1 MFAVHL
7 FHSPSGPRSS
17 RHPSQLQTRSQ
28 TPSGQALTFHP
39 MSILV
44 QVMEEKV
51 TDVNVDV
58 ATVRPQEGFKLY
70 SKEEVADVIGRI

>member
-1 MFAVHL
+1 ML
-7 FHSPSGPRSS
+7 
-17 RHPSQLQTRSQ
+17 
-28 TPSGQALTFHP
+28 
-39 MSILV
+39 ILA

-58 ATVRPQEGFKLY
+58 ATVQPKEGFKLY